1 MKLFLKPITLKEDT
15 LNEINS
21 GNYDVN
27 LFISSIK
34 SYLSRANDLIYTK
47 IESQNALELYQ
58 KLKPIYNIK
67 LNTNDYLKALS
78 KKYNK
83 HYTNFITIRDN
94 DDNYFAI
101 TTNKYAYLDESTI
114 DLNKFRN
121 LINREE
127 LIILNKEII
136 RDEYLD
142 ETNELFSYFLEIL
155 KKELLVKNILF
166 DLKWYTKE
174 VMHQARTVADLANNK
189 TNLELAEIGKMY
201 KNALD
206 NCYNEGTITKT
217 KKISVPK
224 HRHRH
229 KQNNK

>member
-1 MKLFLKPITLKEDT
+1 MKLILKPITLKEDT

-27 LFISSIK
+27 LFISLIK
-34 SYLSRANDLIYTK
+34 SHLEKANDLIYTK
-47 IESQNALELYQ
+47 IESLNELELYQ

-83 HYTNFITIRDN
+83 HYTNFITIRVN
-94 DDNYFAI
+94 EDNYFVLS
-101 TTNKYAYLDESTI
+101 TNKYAYLDESTI

-127 LIILNKEII
+127 LIILNKELI
-136 RDEYLD
+136 RNEYLD

-174 VMHQARTVADLANNK
+174 VMHQARTVADLANNEK
-189 TNLELAEIGKMY
+189 NPKLFEIGKMY
-201 KNALD
+201 KKALA
-206 NCYNEGTITKT
+206 NCYNEGTISKT

-224 HRHRH
+224 HR
-229 KQNNK
+229 KNKRK

>member
-15 LNEINS
+15 LEEINR

-27 LFISSIK
+27 NFISSINE
-34 SYLSRANDLIYTK
+34 YLSRANDLIYTK
-47 IESQNALELYQ
+47 IESLNALELYQ

-83 HYTNFITIRDN
+83 HYTDFITIRVN
-94 DDNYFAI
+94 EDNYFVLS
-101 TTNKYAYLDESTI
+101 TNKYAYLDESTI

-127 LIILNKEII
+127 LIILNKEQI
-136 RDEYLD
+136 RNEYLD

-174 VMHQARTVADLANNK
+174 VMHQAKIITDLAK
-189 TNLELAEIGKMY
+189 EETNPELFEIGKMY
-201 KNALD
+201 KKALA
-206 NCYNEGTITKT
+206 NCYNEGTISKT

-224 HRHRH
+224 HR
-229 KQNNK
+229 KNKRK

>member
-1 MKLFLKPITLKEDT
+1 MKLILKPITLKEDT
-15 LNEINS
+15 LEEINR

-27 LFISSIK
+27 NFISSINE
-34 SYLSRANDLIYTK
+34 YLSRANDLIYTK
-47 IESQNALELYQ
+47 IESLDELELYQ

-83 HYTNFITIRDN
+83 HYTNFITIRVN

-101 TTNKYAYLDESTI
+101 TTNKYAYLDESII
-114 DLNKFRN
+114 DLTKFRN

-127 LIILNKEII
+127 LILINKQLINNK
-136 RDEYLD
+136 YLD
-142 ETNELFSYFLEIL
+142 ESNELYPYLLEIL
-155 KKELLVKNILF
+155 QKELQVKNILF

-174 VMHQARTVADLANNK
+174 VMHQARRVADLANNDK
-189 TNLELAEIGKMY
+189 NPELAEIGKMY
-201 KNALD
+201 KVALD
-206 NCYNEGTITKT
+206 NCYNEGTISKT

-224 HRHRH
+224 HR
-229 KQNNK
+229 KNKRN

>member
-174 VMHQARTVADLANNK
+174 VMHQARTVADLANNEK
-189 TNLELAEIGKMY
+189 NPELFEIGKMY
-201 KNALD
+201 KKALA
-206 NCYNEGTITKT
+206 NCYNEGTISKT

-224 HRHRH
+224 HRKIKR
-229 KQNNK
+229 N

>member
-1 MKLFLKPITLKEDT
+1 MKLILKPITLKEDT

-27 LFISSIK
+27 NFISSINE
-34 SYLSRANDLIYTK
+34 YLSRANDLIYTK
-47 IESQNALELYQ
+47 IESLNELELYQ

-67 LNTNDYLKALS
+67 LNSNDYLKALS

-83 HYTNFITIRDN
+83 HYTNFITIRVN

-101 TTNKYAYLDESTI
+101 TTNKYAYLDESII
-114 DLNKFRN
+114 DLTKFRN

-127 LIILNKEII
+127 LILINKQLINNK
-136 RDEYLD
+136 YLD

-174 VMHQARTVADLANNK
+174 VMHQARRVADLANNDK
-189 TNLELAEIGKMY
+189 NPELAEIGKMY
-201 KNALD
+201 KVALD
-206 NCYNEGTITKT
+206 NCYNEGTISKT

-224 HRHRH
+224 HR
-229 KQNNK
+229 KNKRN

>member
-1 MKLFLKPITLKEDT
+1 MKLILKPITLKEDT

-34 SYLSRANDLIYTK
+34 SHLEKANDLIYTK
-47 IESQNALELYQ
+47 IESLNELELYQ

-83 HYTNFITIRDN
+83 HYTNFITIRVN
-94 DDNYFAI
+94 EDNYFVLS
-101 TTNKYAYLDESTI
+101 TNKYAYLDESTI

-127 LIILNKEII
+127 LIILNKELI
-136 RDEYLD
+136 RNEYLD

-174 VMHQARTVADLANNK
+174 VMHQARTVADLANNEK
-189 TNLELAEIGKMY
+189 NPELFEIGKMY
-201 KNALD
+201 KKALA
-206 NCYNEGTITKT
+206 NCYNEGTISKT

-224 HRHRH
+224 HR
-229 KQNNK
+229 KNKRK

>member
-1 MKLFLKPITLKEDT
+1 MKLILKPITLKEDT
-15 LNEINS
+15 LNEINI

-27 LFISSIK
+27 LFISSINE
-34 SYLSRANDLIYTK
+34 YLSRANDLIYTK
-47 IESQNALELYQ
+47 IESLNELELYQ
-58 KLKPIYNIK
+58 KLKTIYNIK

-83 HYTNFITIRDN
+83 HYTNFITIRVN
-94 DDNYFAI
+94 EDNYFVLS
-101 TTNKYAYLDESTI
+101 TNKYAYLDESTI

-127 LIILNKEII
+127 LIILNKELI
-136 RDEYLD
+136 RNEYLD

-174 VMHQARTVADLANNK
+174 VIHQAKIITDLANNEK
-189 TNLELAEIGKMY
+189 NPELFKIGKMY
-201 KNALD
+201 KKALA
-206 NCYNEGTITKT
+206 NCYNEGIISKT

-224 HRHRH
+224 HRKIKR
-229 KQNNK
+229 N

>member
-15 LNEINS
+15 LEEINR

-27 LFISSIK
+27 NFISSFNE
-34 SYLSRANDLIYTK
+34 YLSRANDLIYTK
-47 IESQNALELYQ
+47 IESLNALELYQ

-83 HYTNFITIRDN
+83 HYTNFITIRVN
-94 DDNYFAI
+94 EDNYFVLS
-101 TTNKYAYLDESTI
+101 TNKYAYLDESTI

-127 LIILNKEII
+127 LIILNKELI
-136 RDEYLD
+136 RNEYLD

-174 VMHQARTVADLANNK
+174 VMHQARIVADLANNEK
-189 TNLELAEIGKMY
+189 NPELFEIGKMY
-201 KNALD
+201 KKALA
-206 NCYNEGTITKT
+206 NCYNEGTISKT

-224 HRHRH
+224 HRKIKR
-229 KQNNK
+229 N

>member
-27 LFISSIK
+27 LFISSINE
-34 SYLSRANDLIYTK
+34 YLSRANDLIYTK

-58 KLKPIYNIK
+58 KLKPIYNII

-83 HYTNFITIRDN
+83 HYTNFITIRVN
-94 DDNYFAI
+94 EDNYFVLS
-101 TTNKYAYLDESTI
+101 TNKYAYLDESTI

-127 LIILNKEII
+127 LIILNKELI
-136 RDEYLD
+136 RNEYLD

-174 VMHQARTVADLANNK
+174 VMHQARTVADLANNEK
-189 TNLELAEIGKMY
+189 NPELFEIGKMY
-201 KNALD
+201 KKALA
-206 NCYNEGTITKT
+206 NCYNEGTISKT

-224 HRHRH
+224 HR
-229 KQNNK
+229 KNKRN

>member
-15 LNEINS
+15 LEEINR

-27 LFISSIK
+27 NFISSINE
-34 SYLSRANDLIYTK
+34 YLSRANDLIYTK
-47 IESQNALELYQ
+47 IASLNALELYQ

-67 LNTNDYLKALS
+67 LNINDYLKALS

-83 HYTNFITIRDN
+83 HYTNFITIRVN
-94 DDNYFAI
+94 EDNYFVLS
-101 TTNKYAYLDESTI
+101 TNKYAYLDESTI

-127 LIILNKEII
+127 LIILNKELI
-136 RDEYLD
+136 RNEYLD

-174 VMHQARTVADLANNK
+174 VMHQARIVADLANNEK
-189 TNLELAEIGKMY
+189 NPELFEIGKMY
-201 KNALD
+201 KKALA
-206 NCYNEGTITKT
+206 NCYNEGTISKT

-224 HRHRH
+224 HRKIKR
-229 KQNNK
+229 N

>member
-15 LNEINS
+15 LEEINR
-21 GNYDVN
+21 GNYDVTN
-27 LFISSIK
+27 FISSIK
-34 SYLSRANDLIYTK
+34 EYLSQANDLLYTK
-47 IESQNALELYQ
+47 IESLNELELYQ
-58 KLKPIYNIK
+58 KLQSIYNIK
-67 LNTNDYLKALS
+67 LYTNDYLKALS

-83 HYTNFITIRDN
+83 HYTNFITIKVN
-94 DDNYFAI
+94 DDNYFVLS
-101 TTNKYAYLDESTI
+101 TNKYAYLDESTI

-121 LINREE
+121 LLNREE
-127 LIILNKEII
+127 LIILNKELIKN
-136 RDEYLD
+136 EYLD
-142 ETNELFSYFLEIL
+142 ESNELFPYFLEIL

-174 VMHQARTVADLANNK
+174 VMHQARTVTDLSNNE

-201 KNALD
+201 KIALD

-224 HRHRH
+224 HRH

>member
-1 MKLFLKPITLKEDT
+1 MKLILKPITLKEDT
-15 LNEINS
+15 LNEINI

-34 SYLSRANDLIYTK
+34 SYLEKANDLLYTK
-47 IESQNALELYQ
+47 IESLNALELYQ

-83 HYTNFITIRDN
+83 HYTNFITIRVN
-94 DDNYFAI
+94 EDNYFVLS
-101 TTNKYAYLDESTI
+101 TNKYAYLDESTI
-114 DLNKFRN
+114 DLNKSRN

-136 RDEYLD
+136 RNEYLD

-174 VMHQARTVADLANNK
+174 LMHQARRVADLANNDK
-189 TNLELAEIGKMY
+189 NPELAEIGKMY
-201 KNALD
+201 KVALD
-206 NCYNEGTITKT
+206 NCYNEGTISKT

-224 HRHRH
+224 HR
-229 KQNNK
+229 KNKRN

>member
-1 MKLFLKPITLKEDT
+1 MKLLLKPITLKENT
-15 LNEINS
+15 LEEINR

-27 LFISSIK
+27 NFISSINE
-34 SYLSRANDLIYTK
+34 YLSRANDLIYTK
-47 IESQNALELYQ
+47 IESLNELELYQ

-83 HYTNFITIRDN
+83 HYTNFITIRVN
-94 DDNYFAI
+94 EDNYFVLS
-101 TTNKYAYLDESTI
+101 TNKYAYLDESTI

-136 RDEYLD
+136 RNEYLD

-155 KKELLVKNILF
+155 KKELLVKKILF

-174 VMHQARTVADLANNK
+174 VMHQARTVTDLANNE
-189 TNLELAEIGKMY
+189 TNPELAEIGKIY
-201 KNALD
+201 KDALA
-206 NCYNEGTITKT
+206 NCYNEGTISKN
-217 KKISVPK
+217 KKIAVPK
-224 HRHRH
+224 HR
-229 KQNNK
+229 KNKRN